1 MAMLSGGCSSNW
13 PLARMVRFGP
23 RTEKAVR
30 DYQTNNGL
38 VADGMAGPVTLKHLF
53 AKVRG

>member
-30 DYQTNNGL
+30 DTRPTMGL
-38 VADGMAGPVTLKHLF
+38 SQMEWQD
-53 AKVRG
+53 R